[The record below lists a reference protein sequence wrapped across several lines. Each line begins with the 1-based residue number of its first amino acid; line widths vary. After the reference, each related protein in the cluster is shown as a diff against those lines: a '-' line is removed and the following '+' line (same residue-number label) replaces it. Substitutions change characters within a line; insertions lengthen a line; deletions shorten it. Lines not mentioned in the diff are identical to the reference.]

1 MFLEIK
7 YLFIYVSLKPYK
19 FQVFIGKKSEI
30 EEKNILPCIFK
41 KNISIQF
48 KKYNIRTS
56 VLDYSCQRTAEAG
69 PISSAHLIPTTTCSL
84 SNTQPCT
91 HRILKSY
98 WLQAGTCESTLYIY
112 Q

>member
-7 YLFIYVSLKPYK
+7 YLFTYVSLKPYK

-48 KKYNIRTS
+48 KFAK
-56 VLDYSCQRTAEAG
+56 
-69 PISSAHLIPTTTCSL
+69 
-84 SNTQPCT
+84 
-91 HRILKSY
+91 
-98 WLQAGTCESTLYIY
+98 
-112 Q
+112 

>member
-1 MFLEIK
+1 MYLEIK

-48 KKYNIRTS
+48 KIYNIRTHM
-56 VLDYSCQRTAEAG
+56 Q
-69 PISSAHLIPTTTCSL
+69 II
-84 SNTQPCT
+84 
-91 HRILKSY
+91 
-98 WLQAGTCESTLYIY
+98 
-112 Q
+112 